1 VDDAFRLAKAV
12 SITDRGVRPSH
23 ATGAEISRCGASEH
37 PATAN
42 NTVALAI
49 QATMVRRL
57 DTSENEGNGGNDEDA
72 GGQHQ
77 DFGKVKTRKYR
88 YFRHGYFPKY
98 PTPPIASLSNEAE
111 LC

>member
-1 VDDAFRLAKAV
+1 M
-12 SITDRGVRPSH
+12 
-23 ATGAEISRCGASEH
+23 
-37 PATAN
+37 
-42 NTVALAI
+42 VALAV